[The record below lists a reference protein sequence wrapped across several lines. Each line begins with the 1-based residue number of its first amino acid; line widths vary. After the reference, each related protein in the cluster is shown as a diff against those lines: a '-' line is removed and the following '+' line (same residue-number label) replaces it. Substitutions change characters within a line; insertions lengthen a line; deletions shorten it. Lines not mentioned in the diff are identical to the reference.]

1 MNEELLIFG
10 ENRINKRKFHYTKT
24 PVWINNE
31 DIHKTL
37 VSDKIAFGKKNYK
50 YFIRYKDGRRIS
62 HLCIMLPEM
71 SRYVKMLMKLNM
83 SLLKKYNDI

>member
-37 VSDKIAFGKKNYK
+37 VSDKTAFGKKNYK

-71 SRYVKMLMKLNM
+71 SRYVKMFDET
-83 SLLKKYNDI
+83 KYVFVEKI

>member
-71 SRYVKMLMKLNM
+71 SRYVKMFDET
-83 SLLKKYNDI
+83 KYVFVEKI

>member
-10 ENRINKRKFHYTKT
+10 ENRINERKFHYTKT
-24 PVWINNE
+24 PIWINNE

-37 VSDKIAFGKKNYK
+37 VSDKIAFGKKSYE
-50 YFIRYKDGRRIS
+50 YLIRYKDGRRIS

-71 SRYVKMLMKLNM
+71 SRYVKMFDET
-83 SLLKKYNDI
+83 KYVFVEKI

>member
-10 ENRINKRKFHYTKT
+10 ENQINKRKFHYTKT
-24 PVWINNE
+24 PIWINNE

-71 SRYVKMLMKLNM
+71 SRYVKMFDET
-83 SLLKKYNDI
+83 KYVFVEKI

>member
-1 MNEELLIFG
+1 MNEELLMFG

-24 PVWINNE
+24 PIWINNE

-37 VSDKIAFGKKNYK
+37 VSDKIAFGKKSYE

-71 SRYVKMLMKLNM
+71 SGSVKMFDET
-83 SLLKKYNDI
+83 KYVFVEKI

>member
-24 PVWINNE
+24 PIWINNE

-37 VSDKIAFGKKNYK
+37 VSDKIAFGKKSYE
-50 YFIRYKDGRRIS
+50 YFTRYKDGRRIS

-71 SRYVKMLMKLNM
+71 SGYVKMFDET
-83 SLLKKYNDI
+83 KYVFVEKI

>member
-37 VSDKIAFGKKNYK
+37 VSDKIAFGKKSYE

-71 SRYVKMLMKLNM
+71 SRYVKMFDET
-83 SLLKKYNDI
+83 KYVFVEKI

>member
-24 PVWINNE
+24 PIWINNE

-37 VSDKIAFGKKNYK
+37 VSDKIAFGKKSYK

-71 SRYVKMLMKLNM
+71 SRYVKMFDET
-83 SLLKKYNDI
+83 KYVFVEKI

>member
-1 MNEELLIFG
+1 MNEELLIFD

-24 PVWINNE
+24 PIWINNE

-37 VSDKIAFGKKNYK
+37 VSDKIAFGKKSYE

-71 SRYVKMLMKLNM
+71 SGYVKMFDET
-83 SLLKKYNDI
+83 KYVFVEKI